1 MTSRAWRGDDARRP
15 PEGTGAP
22 PDERRPTTDDM
33 GDGVGGG
40 GDGRVPAPAQA
51 EQGRR
56 VEPPHTPHPHP
67 RTVAAQLRA
76 LWPTA
81 PHRPHRWAYQA
92 RRVTGV
98 AAVAVPAAVP
108 AADARG
114 RDVAPGPGR
123 PDRGKPSDDDGAP
136 IGIDGRSRI
145 AAAVGAA
152 GREPGSANSTGQR
165 RTLWPGW
172 PQQEHLCDWDER
184 GRLAPNTAAVVAA
197 VVDVAGMAAAVV
209 PIPVDDRGRATRL
222 VGVDRVAAVSADRR
236 AGWGMWGRGTGSA
249 PAGTNDAAM
258 RMGRKRRKEDKKR

>member
-81 PHRPHRWAYQA
+81 PHRPHRWAYRRGGWRAWRRCRCQRRCRQPTPGAGTWRPVLAGLTGASPATTMAPPLASTGGAASPWRWGGSLA
-92 RRVTGV
+92 RPT
-98 AAVAVPAAVP
+98 
-108 AADARG
+108 
-114 RDVAPGPGR
+114 APGSDAHYGR
-123 PDRGKPSDDDGAP
+123 AGRSKSTCATGTGGGAWPPPQPLSSPPSSTLPAWRRPWYPSPSMTAERRRGWWGTTGWPP
-136 IGIDGRSRI
+136 CRRIDGR
-145 AAAVGAA
+145 G
-152 GREPGSANSTGQR
+152 GECGG
-165 RTLWPGW
+165 G
-172 PQQEHLCDWDER
+172 
-184 GRLAPNTAAVVAA
+184 
-197 VVDVAGMAAAVV
+197 
-209 PIPVDDRGRATRL
+209 
-222 VGVDRVAAVSADRR
+222 
-236 AGWGMWGRGTGSA
+236 A
-249 PAGTNDAAM
+249 PAARPPAQTPPP
-258 RMGRKRRKEDKKR
+258 